1 MYSVFLNLYA
11 ALKPWDDVVK
21 AGDDDVD
28 QDGVAQRPDRSGK
41 SGLNVETKSDQTDR
55 KYFNQIV
62 QAEEN
67 VLHGRVDVAEG
78 PGFAGIH
85 QIGQLVDRRKNVRF
99 WNTKIVFIYL
109 MFRNYSGVDL

>member
-1 MYSVFLNLYA
+1 M
-11 ALKPWDDVVK
+11 
-21 AGDDDVD
+21 D

-41 SGLNVETKSDQTDR
+41 SGLNVQTKSDQTDR

-85 QIGQLVDRRKNVRF
+85 QIGQLVDGRKDMWF

-109 MFRNYSGVDL
+109 MFTNYFGVDL